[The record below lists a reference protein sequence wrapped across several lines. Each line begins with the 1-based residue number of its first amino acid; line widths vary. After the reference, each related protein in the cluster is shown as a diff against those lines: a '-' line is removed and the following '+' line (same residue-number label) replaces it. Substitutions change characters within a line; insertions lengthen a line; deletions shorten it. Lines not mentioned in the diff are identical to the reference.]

1 MSNNAVP
8 QYGAD
13 GGDAVTQDVTD
24 ASGATIGGPTVVAV
38 AGSTRSA
45 PAEGV
50 DLRWILPRDMRDTV
64 CSPIIRTS
72 KLVPMHPSERGCI
85 SITYAERGHSRHT
98 ADRGGKC
105 FADA

>member
-1 MSNNAVP
+1 MSSNAVA

-13 GGDAVTQDVTD
+13 GGDAVAQDVTD
-24 ASGATIGGPTVVAV
+24 ASGATIDGPTVVAD

-64 CSPIIRTS
+64 CRPIIRTS
-72 KLVPMHPSERGCI
+72 KLVPMHPSEWGCF
-85 SITYAERGHSRHT
+85 SITYAERGHTRHR
-98 ADRGGKC
+98 ADRGGEC
-105 FADA
+105 FAYV